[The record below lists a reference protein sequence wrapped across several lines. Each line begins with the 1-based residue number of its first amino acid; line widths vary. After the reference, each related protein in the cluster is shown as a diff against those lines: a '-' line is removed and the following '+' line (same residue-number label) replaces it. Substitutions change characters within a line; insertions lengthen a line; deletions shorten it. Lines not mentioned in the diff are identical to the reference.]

1 LAFAY
6 FFLLEQFIHWHHC
19 HKVLSE
25 HKTPVTY
32 LILIAD
38 AIHNFIGGLA
48 IASAFIVDIKVGLV
62 TWLVC
67 AAHEIPQELGDFGI
81 LIHGGWQKKKALLFN
96 FLSALTIII
105 GGIVV
110 YFLSIK
116 IDITFLLPFA
126 AGNFIYIACSDLIPE
141 IKNKESIK
149 NNLIHFSIFIAGILL
164 ILAVRFI
171 EI

>member
-1 LAFAY
+1 
-6 FFLLEQFIHWHHC
+6 
-19 HKVLSE
+19 
-25 HKTPVTY
+25 
-32 LILIAD
+32 
-38 AIHNFIGGLA
+38 
-48 IASAFIVDIKVGLV
+48 
-62 TWLVC
+62 
-67 AAHEIPQELGDFGI
+67 
-81 LIHGGWQKKKALLFN
+81 
-96 FLSALTIII
+96 
-105 GGIVV
+105 
-110 YFLSIK
+110 LSIK